1 MSPYRVG
8 RGRVGFCFGGGVV
21 YDSFMFA
28 FITGKI
34 REVSAEGK
42 LIVMVGGLGFEV
54 QLNQRDQLGLEIG
67 QIVELY
73 IYEHIREDQ
82 FGLYGFVDSAS
93 KEIFVRLIGVS
104 GVGPKVALAIV
115 SSNQTD
121 QLVRAIEDGDP
132 RLFEQVSGV
141 GKRTAQKIILD
152 LRGKLVIADQKQA
165 SNSLTQPLAQAL
177 EQLGYKPAQIKQVTG
192 IIDPELSLSDQVK
205 QALKELRQ

>member
-1 MSPYRVG
+1 
-8 RGRVGFCFGGGVV
+8 
-21 YDSFMFA
+21 MFA